1 MKIIQSKT
9 QSEAIAELL
18 AYGSPKADH
27 NHTIVENAGLYM
39 TLINH
44 PADTEIESIGES
56 PSVSYTH
63 DDLCIAI
70 SEAIGEGMDISLIS
84 KRLDVMLDRQ

>member
-1 MKIIQSKT
+1 MKMIQCSS
-9 QSEAIAELL
+9 QSNAIAEML
-18 AYGSPKADH
+18 AYGSPRPDH
-27 NHTIVENAGLYM
+27 NHTIVESVGSYLV
-39 TLINH
+39 LVNH
-44 PADTEIESIGES
+44 PADMEIESVGE
-56 PSVSYTH
+56 PSTAYTH